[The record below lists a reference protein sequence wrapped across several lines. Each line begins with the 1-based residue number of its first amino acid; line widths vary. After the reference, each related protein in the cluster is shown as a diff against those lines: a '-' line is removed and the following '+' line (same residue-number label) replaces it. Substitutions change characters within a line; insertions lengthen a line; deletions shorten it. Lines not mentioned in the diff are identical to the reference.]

1 MQRKIIDLSKQNTS
15 AIRDEGLHPV
25 LRRVFAHRGLSSP
38 LDYDYSIEGMIK
50 PDHLPGISDACAHL
64 VQDLREAKKIVI
76 VGDYDCDGAT
86 ATAVAVKGLKLL
98 GYQQV
103 DYVIP
108 NRFSQGYGL
117 SVETVQRCWDEHKP
131 DTIITVDNGITSVEG
146 VARAKELGMRVIVT
160 DHHLPGS
167 TLPDADALVNPQL
180 STDDSLKNLAGVG
193 VMFYVLVKLRRVLEA
208 EGFFAEQPLPNLACL
223 MDLVAMGTVADLV
236 RLDKNN
242 RVLVYHGLRR
252 IRQGRCCHAISA
264 LCKDGRQGLKNLS
277 AVDISFRIAPKLNAA
292 GRMADMRIGVQ
303 ALLAEKAEQA
313 WQKVE
318 ELCGLNSDRVQVQ
331 YDMVDS
337 ALAMIA
343 NTGKDR
349 TRGVCL
355 YDGGWHQGV
364 IGILASKIKERTYE
378 PTVIFSDDEPG
389 VTVKGSA
396 RSIEGI
402 NIRQVFANIKEKRPD
417 ILVKFGGHAMA
428 AGLTLYK
435 EHLQVFIDLFQ
446 EEVAKHSDEIFT
458 ETLRVDGPLH
468 SHEITLKTA
477 EAISEQGIWGQGFAE
492 PIFVNEGVVTMMKVL
507 KGLHMKL
514 RLDMGLGGRDIEAIW
529 FFAPERAVKSCR
541 EGQRVQLYYR
551 MQSESYMGVKRL
563 ALHIVD
569 MKAEIVEL
577 AV

>member
-1 MQRKIIDLSKQNTS
+1 MQRKIIDLSKQNIP

-25 LRRVFAHRGLSSP
+25 LKRVFAHRGLSSP
-38 LDYDYSIEGMIK
+38 ADYDYRFEGLIK
-50 PDHLPGISDACAHL
+50 PDLLPGITEACTAL
-64 VQDLREAKKIVI
+64 VEDRRNAKKIVV

-86 ATAVAVKGLKLL
+86 ATAVAIKGLRLL
-98 GYQQV
+98 GYQHV

-160 DHHLPGS
+160 DHHLPGA

-180 STDDSLKNLAGVG
+180 SAHGDLKNLAGVG

-208 EGFFAEQPLPNLACL
+208 EGCFAEVPLPNLACL

-242 RVLVYHGLRR
+242 RVLVYHGLKR
-252 IRQGRCCHAISA
+252 IRQGRCCHAIAA
-264 LCKDGRQGLKNLS
+264 LCKDSRQGLQNLS
-277 AVDISFRIAPKLNAA
+277 AVDISFRVAPKLNAA

-303 ALLAEKAEQA
+303 ALLAEKAEEA

-331 YDMVDS
+331 YEMVDS
-337 ALAMIA
+337 ALSMIA
-343 NTGKDR
+343 KKGQAR
-349 TRGVCL
+349 ARGVCL
-355 YDGGWHQGV
+355 YGASWHQGV

-402 NIRQVFANIKEKRPD
+402 NIRQVFANIKEQRPD

-428 AGLTLYK
+428 AGLTLYR
-435 EHLQVFIDLFQ
+435 EHLQVFVDLFQ
-446 EEVAKHSDEIFT
+446 EEVAKHEEDLFT
-458 ETLRVDGPLH
+458 ETLRVDGPLY

-492 PIFVNEGVVTMMKVL
+492 PIFVNEAVITMVKTL

-514 RLDMGLGGRDIEAIW
+514 RVDMGLGGRDIEAIW
-529 FFAPERAVKSCR
+529 FFAPEQALSSCR

-551 MQSESYMGVKRL
+551 IQSESYMGVKRL
-563 ALHIVD
+563 ALHVVD
-569 MKAEIVEL
+569 MQAER
-577 AV
+577 AVVAI